1 MRPIDADLIPWD
13 SQGCGHPN
21 CKQACENVDGQPC
34 GMLITTYKDVAE
46 IPELDFSKLDLSE
59 FGLQQI
65 VHSGWVYAKERVTLS
80 NGSIKEFDS
89 YYCLECDGQS
99 DKKSKWCPNCGAI
112 MDV

>member
-21 CKQACENVDGQPC
+21 CKQACEDVDGQPC
-34 GMLITTYKDVAE
+34 DMLVTTYKDVAE
-46 IPELDFSKLDLSE
+46 IPELDFSEFDL
-59 FGLQQI
+59 QPI
-65 VHSGWVYAKERVTLS
+65 VHSGWVYAKERITLS
-80 NGSIKEFDS
+80 NGSIKEFNS

-99 DKKSKWCPNCGAI
+99 DIKTKYCPHCGAR